1 MFDKKSS
8 DKSKPVSSAPE
19 ASMRDMPATSVTSP
33 ARTCAMIGSTIV
45 VKGDVRGGEN
55 LIVDGT
61 VEGSIE
67 LSSHE
72 LSIGQ
77 SGRVNAN
84 ITAKSVRIDG
94 EVQGDITGHEK
105 VTISKSGKVQGN
117 IVAPRV
123 TLEDGAKFKGSI
135 DMDPGDKMAPA
146 KSKPAE
152 TVIPKPVDTKS
163 ESAAGTSVSPS
174 TH

>member
-8 DKSKPVSSAPE
+8 DKSKPASSVLE
-19 ASMRDMPATSVTSP
+19 ASVRDMPATSVTSP

-45 VKGDVRGGEN
+45 VKGEVRGGEN

-67 LSSHE
+67 LSNHE

-105 VTISKSGKVQGN
+105 VTISKSGNVQGN

-135 DMDPGDKMAPA
+135 DMDPGEKVAAA
-146 KSKPAE
+146 KSKQAE
-152 TVIPKPVDTKS
+152 SLVPKPVETKS
-163 ESAAGTSVSPS
+163 DSAAGTSTVSS